1 LIVIKSALELQELNN
16 KAVHSKAEPTI
27 NVNERLLLNDET
39 FDWLYPEPVE
49 AISKKHWTP
58 LAVAQRAAEFL
69 AEPGKTVLDIGS
81 GAGKFCLAAAYY
93 QPECYFFG
101 VEQRHE
107 LVDCAYEAK
116 FYMRLNNVNFL
127 CANITQIDF
136 KKFDN
141 FYFYNAFF
149 ENIETD
155 NAIDDTIATSYSL
168 YAYYTRYLYNQLER
182 RPSGTRLVTFHSFG
196 TEVPHSYQL
205 ADIANE
211 GFLKM
216 WIKR

>member
-1 LIVIKSALELQELNN
+1 M
-16 KAVHSKAEPTI
+16 
-27 NVNERLLLNDET
+27 
-39 FDWLYPEPVE
+39 
-49 AISKKHWTP
+49 
-58 LAVAQRAAEFL
+58 
-69 AEPGKTVLDIGS
+69 DIGS

-93 QPECYFFG
+93 QPESFFFG
-101 VEQRHE
+101 VEQRPE
-107 LVDCAYEAK
+107 LVDCSYEAK
-116 FYMRLNNVNFL
+116 FYMKLTNVNFL

-155 NAIDDTIATSYSL
+155 NAIDDAIATSYSL
-168 YAYYTRYLYNQLER
+168 YAYYTRYLYSQLER

-196 TEVPHSYQL
+196 TEVPHSSQL
-205 ADIANE
+205 ADISNE

-216 WIKR
+216 WIKK